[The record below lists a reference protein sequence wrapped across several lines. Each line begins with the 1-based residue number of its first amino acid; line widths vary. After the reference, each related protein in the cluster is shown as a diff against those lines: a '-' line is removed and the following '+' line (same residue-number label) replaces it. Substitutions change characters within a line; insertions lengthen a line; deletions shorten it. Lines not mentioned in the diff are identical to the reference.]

1 MVVHSLALFG
11 TLGLEKKIVR
21 WHPPIIIPDATAP
34 VRYRVVLTPRW
45 TMIRLSI
52 SGGSQPSP
60 IIVYDVNVP
69 GHVRDLVDSWL
80 RSADPLKV
88 INRRVMGS
96 NAKTMLLQSRNA

>member
-80 RSADPLKV
+80 RSADHLV
-88 INRRVMGS
+88 V
-96 NAKTMLLQSRNA
+96 SR